1 MDTSIGGIL
10 IISVLLAAVLLMSRA
25 TNVSDIARGAA
36 IKEAAHL
43 SGERSRTDIDVVQ
56 FTNIGTKIDVDV
68 KNNGNTSIS
77 DFAQI
82 DYIIRYTQ
90 TAGEGTLTVERLDYL
105 QGSSTNG
112 DWQINPPISPDTFQ
126 PGIWDPGETMPLSG
140 NLSGVPESLSTG
152 IVWVSTPNGVVA
164 TGNFSVP

>member
-25 TNVSDIARGAA
+25 TNVSDITRGAA
-36 IKEAAHL
+36 IKEANRL

-56 FTNIGTKIDVDV
+56 FTGIGTKIDVDV

-82 DYIIRYTQ
+82 DYIIQYTK
-90 TAGEGTLTVERLDYL
+90 TAASALTVERMTYNP
-105 QGSSTNG
+105 GSSANG
-112 DWQINPPISPDTFQ
+112 DWQISPPITPNTFQ

-140 NLSGVPESLSTG
+140 NLSGVPLGGTAVA
-152 IVWVSTPNGVVA
+152 VWVSTPNGVVA
-164 TGNFSVP
+164 VGNDTVP